1 VHTIV
6 QMARS
11 LELEVIAE
19 GVETQWQW
27 DTLIPHGCD
36 QYQGYLFGRPVPIEV
51 FERESAASAA

>member
-1 VHTIV
+1 
-6 QMARS
+6 MARS

-51 FERESAASAA
+51 FEHESAASAA